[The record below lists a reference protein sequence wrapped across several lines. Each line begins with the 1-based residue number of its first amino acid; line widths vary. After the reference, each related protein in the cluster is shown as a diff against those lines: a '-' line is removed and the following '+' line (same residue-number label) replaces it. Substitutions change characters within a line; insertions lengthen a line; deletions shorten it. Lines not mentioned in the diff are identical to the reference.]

1 MWKGCAP
8 SLHQIEFSPQIAEI
22 LVRHAEFIARVSVP
36 AARCF
41 RQEFAAVMQRL
52 EQAPLQ
58 FPPYDD
64 ERLPEGV
71 YRKAVF
77 AKWYKVVFSIEGMT
91 VHVDAVVDGRQKG

>member
-1 MWKGCAP
+1 MAKY
-8 SLHQIEFSPQIAEI
+8 QIEFSPQIEKM
-22 LVRHAEFIARVSVP
+22 LVRHTEFIARVSVP
-36 AARCF
+36 AARRF
-41 RQEFAAVMQRL
+41 RQEFAAIIQRL

-77 AKWYKVVFSIEGMT
+77 AKCYKVVFSVEGTT